1 MSTKT
6 EMKELWA
13 QLNGQPTGLSY
24 DYPWPFTSQT
34 MPQASKQLF
43 KAAYLLG
50 LFIHFHFNLF
60 AKCSQI
66 NMLEKRSA
74 PDRSQIWND
83 IDSELPNSMEGP
95 QWLICSCQKERQE
108 SLMNV
113 LTFKMA
119 TRASENI
126 ASRHFKWLYFIRVF
140 VGYLWGA
147 CFTSVIKIVY
157 SKKWNYGIKF

>member
-1 MSTKT
+1 
-6 EMKELWA
+6 MKEHWA

-66 NMLEKRSA
+66 NMREKRSA
-74 PDRSQIWND
+74 PDRSQIRND
-83 IDSELPNSMEGP
+83 IESELPNSTEGP
-95 QWLICSCQKERQE
+95 QWFISSCQKERPE

-126 ASRHFKWLYFIRVF
+126 ASGLLKWLYFTHVF
-140 VGYLWGA
+140 CGLSARSMLY
-147 CFTSVIKIVY
+147 FH
-157 SKKWNYGIKF
+157 N